1 MASSVSS
8 ALVQFQWAN
17 PSIQVKLTKKIQEFN
32 FGPNCG
38 MCRRIFAGNRKRKW
52 SFINTLLKAV
62 AFLKV
67 YFNAFRRKFD
77 VIWSSF
83 FFFINLSQEMTTAQ
97 RPLERPHTDTK
108 SWHKENLK
116 ICRLR
121 SQGSE
126 GGICVLALWNFLV
139 NGFYWQTLGVVFR
152 PMNISLSLSMSFI
165 IAFFVS

>member
-1 MASSVSS
+1 MR
-8 ALVQFQWAN
+8 
-17 PSIQVKLTKKIQEFN
+17 
-32 FGPNCG
+32 
-38 MCRRIFAGNRKRKW
+38 RRIFAGNRKRKW

-83 FFFINLSQEMTTAQ
+83 FFFIKLSQEMTTAQ

-108 SWHKENLK
+108 SWHKENLR

-126 GGICVLALWNFLV
+126 RRICVLALWNFL
-139 NGFYWQTLGVVFR
+139 
-152 PMNISLSLSMSFI
+152 SLSTISIDKHWEDLTGCRFPVFEYFPLPLDVI
-165 IAFFVS
+165 YYCLFCFLVFVG

>member
-1 MASSVSS
+1 MR
-8 ALVQFQWAN
+8 
-17 PSIQVKLTKKIQEFN
+17 
-32 FGPNCG
+32 
-38 MCRRIFAGNRKRKW
+38 RRIFAGNRKRKW

-83 FFFINLSQEMTTAQ
+83 FFFIDLSQEMTTAQ

-108 SWHKENLK
+108 SWHKENLR

-126 GGICVLALWNFLV
+126 RGICVLALWNFL
-139 NGFYWQTLGVVFR
+139 
-152 PMNISLSLSMSFI
+152 SLSTVS
-165 IAFFVS
+165 IAKHWEDLTGCRFPVFEYFPLPLDVICYCLFCFLVFVGKAKIKN